1 MRVKATSLAM
11 FGTHVQNV
19 SSVGVLIALSMSARL
34 TGMEVFL
41 GKVDSRRGEEGGTR
55 GEGVRG

>member
-1 MRVKATSLAM
+1 MAM